1 MFTGKRVKLT
11 RSIRGRDTGGAWS
24 TIPLGATVEVV
35 SGSGQRRS
43 RLMTV
48 LWGDREVIVFAADL
62 DAGAIE
68 VAEVTESADSA
79 GASESQT
86 AAHTV
91 TKT

>member
-1 MFTGKRVKLT
+1 
-11 RSIRGRDTGGAWS
+11 
-24 TIPLGATVEVV
+24 
-35 SGSGQRRS
+35 
-43 RLMTV
+43 MTV